1 MFQFYPFFIFQKQND
16 SDSSDEV
23 AKLKATLSTERKNT
37 KDMILVLME
46 DRRKMTNLYMEE
58 VKKSN
63 ELTRLL
69 REEKSKVR
77 TLGVGLE
84 EESKR
89 SLAMEAELERHLVQ
103 INSQTDELQASR
115 IANKVSQF
123 QNYFFPY

>member
-1 MFQFYPFFIFQKQND
+1 
-16 SDSSDEV
+16 
-23 AKLKATLSTERKNT
+23 
-37 KDMILVLME
+37 MIIVLME
-46 DRRKMTNLYMEE
+46 DRRKISNLYMEE

-63 ELTRLL
+63 ELTRIL

-103 INSQTDELQASR
+103 INSQAEEIQTAR
-115 IANKVSQF
+115 INNKVS
-123 QNYFFPY
+123 